1 MYGDDPFL
9 DRSGRR
15 SVSTSQTM
23 YGTNYTVMRDQSS
36 VTFFIPWP
44 TECPAELVKYLNQE
58 NNTSNIASDVN
69 VPPNPPDA
77 AQARIGVF
85 PIQM

>member
-1 MYGDDPFL
+1 M
-9 DRSGRR
+9 
-15 SVSTSQTM
+15 
-23 YGTNYTVMRDQSS
+23 
-36 VTFFIPWP
+36 IPWP
-44 TECPAELVKYLNQE
+44 TECLPHLLKYQQLAPFNTKDSLPTYYDTKAWQTECPAELVKYLNQE
-58 NNTSNIASDVN
+58 NNTSNVASDVN